1 MYKINTFFTI
11 KLLKKKNKK
20 KIPTN
25 LPSWSILFSLDFRG
39 KEKQHNLM
47 S

>member
-11 KLLKKKNKK
+11 KLQKKKQKK
-20 KIPTN
+20 SPTN
-25 LPSWSILFSLDFRG
+25 LPTWSILFSLDYSG